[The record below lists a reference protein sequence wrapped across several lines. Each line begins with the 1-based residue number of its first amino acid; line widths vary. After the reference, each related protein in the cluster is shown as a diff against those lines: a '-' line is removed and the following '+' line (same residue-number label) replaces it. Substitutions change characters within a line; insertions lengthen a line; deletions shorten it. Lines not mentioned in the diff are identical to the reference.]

1 MIAPG
6 VAEVTYRY
14 KDDALEAFKKYNQRN
29 LDGRLLCVL
38 VKRIAIL
45 SIVAT
50 KSFVKSCTRLI
61 ASFFCVIR
69 NANGLPSPAWRGE
82 HAWAWCHEHEH
93 GWLRWSNDGPLP
105 TRGPVSLL
113 TLQYWRLW
121 NGRVLLGRRPLP
133 TLRYTRIHCLLI
145 LVRCGL
151 YFVKLS
157 LDPYYRLIGTL
168 ASFLAHKTPC
178 YQD

>member
-38 VKRIAIL
+38 VKWIAIL
-45 SIVAT
+45 SIVET

-93 GWLRWSNDGPLP
+93 GWLWWSNDGPLP
-105 TRGPVSLL
+105 TRGTVSLL

-121 NGRVLLGRRPLP
+121 NGRVLLGCRPLP
-133 TLRYTRIHCLLI
+133 TLRYTHAFTAYLYWCDVDCI
-145 LVRCGL
+145 L
-151 YFVKLS
+151 
-157 LDPYYRLIGTL
+157 
-168 ASFLAHKTPC
+168 
-178 YQD
+178 

>member
-61 ASFFCVIR
+61 ASF
-69 NANGLPSPAWRGE
+69 S
-82 HAWAWCHEHEH
+82 
-93 GWLRWSNDGPLP
+93 
-105 TRGPVSLL
+105 
-113 TLQYWRLW
+113 
-121 NGRVLLGRRPLP
+121 VLLGMPMVCRLQPGVGSMRG
-133 TLRYTRIHCLLI
+133 RGAMNMSMGGYGGRMM
-145 LVRCGL
+145 
-151 YFVKLS
+151 
-157 LDPYYRLIGTL
+157 DPYQPEGPSHSSLFNTGGSGMDGFY
-168 ASFLAHKTPC
+168 
-178 YQD
+178 